1 MADDRPE
8 RGPEKRPEDTE
19 PSPDLGRVKRAPPT
33 IDLEASEVTEYPPD
47 TAGDASPV
55 SESPEPESRNPE
67 SETAKSE
74 APESETPKSGKATA
88 AISPWVVAPISG
100 AVAAAL
106 VIGVGWMLGWP
117 AVQPAAPAPLSATVI
132 DTLAARLASVE
143 AKTNKQ
149 AGPASDT
156 AAAAR
161 IDVLEKSVASLR
173 GELTAARAQSEK
185 LAVAINNLNSAPAGA
200 VAPPPDI
207 SGINERLDQLE
218 HASRAD
224 SAAIAQESAK
234 LADDTQL
241 RRVVVASLL
250 DISVRQGDPYTAALT
265 AAKSLASDAGALK
278 PLDGFASTGMPTAAA
293 LSRELLT
300 LVPKLTPPTQPI
312 DTTGSGLIGRL
323 EAGASQLVR
332 IERTDAVGS
341 DRGAVVARVTAA
353 ALRNDSS
360 EARRELNTLSSA
372 DRAPAQSWIDKADA
386 RDAALAASR
395 QFAADAISALAKP
408 AP

>member
-1 MADDRPE
+1 MADDTPE
-8 RGPEKRPEDTE
+8 DITPPPESGRAKRP
-19 PSPDLGRVKRAPPT
+19 PPT
-33 IDLEASEVTEYPPD
+33 IDLEASEVTEYPP
-47 TAGDASPV
+47 TAADDAPPV
-55 SESPEPESRNPE
+55 SESAQQSLPPEPEA
-67 SETAKSE
+67 ETAKSE
-74 APESETPKSGKATA
+74 APKSEAPESGKASESDKASA
-88 AISPWVVAPISG
+88 AISPWVVAPVSG

-117 AVQPAAPAPLSATVI
+117 PVQPAAPAPPSAAVI

-143 AKTNKQ
+143 AKTGK
-149 AGPASDT
+149 PTDT

-161 IDVLEKSVASLR
+161 IDTLEKSIASLR
-173 GELTAARAQSEK
+173 GELNATRAQSEK
-185 LAVAINNLNSAPAGA
+185 LAAGLNDIKSAPAGA
-200 VAPPPDI
+200 SAPLPDI
-207 SGINERLDQLE
+207 SGINQRLDQLE
-218 HASRAD
+218 HASRVD

-234 LADDTQL
+234 PADDTPL

-278 PLDGFASTGMPTAAA
+278 PLEGFASTGMPTAAA

-332 IERTDAVGS
+332 IERTDAVGN